1 MESKNE
7 VGVTFLHLRFI
18 GKILAGFTHEIKNH
32 LAIVKESAGL
42 RGDMIQLGKSTQDD
56 SGQYLEIVQSIE
68 EQIEKS
74 TTHFTYLNRLSHR
87 MDTPLSTF
95 SVNDSIEEL
104 AALLQRFANQKKIMI
119 EKDLQ
124 KDLAPVH
131 SNPSMLQFL
140 VFTFLEEMLTELDKN
155 SRISIKTEGAN
166 NAVAIRITPEGN
178 FVEGASGTGPM
189 LFEIGDAVIKQL
201 GGTLSRETGKGV
213 VILLPLRTAYA

>member
-7 VGVTFLHLRFI
+7 VDVTFLHLRFI

-42 RGDMIQLGKSTQDD
+42 IGDMIQLGKSTQND

-68 EQIEKS
+68 EQKEKS
-74 TTHFTYLNRLSHR
+74 TAHFTYLNRFSHR

-104 AALLQRFANQKKIMI
+104 TALLQRFANQKRITI
-119 EKDLQ
+119 EKDFQ

-131 SNPSMLQFL
+131 SNPSMFQFL
-140 VFTFLEEMLTELDKN
+140 VFTFLEEMLTTLDKN
-155 SRISIKTEGAN
+155 SRISIKTEGSN

-178 FVEGASGTGPM
+178 IIEGAPGTGPM
-189 LFEIGDAVIKQL
+189 LYEIGDAVIQQL
-201 GGTLSRETGKGV
+201 GGTLSRETGKSM
-213 VILLPLRTAYA
+213 VILLPLLSA

>member
-1 MESKNE
+1 MESNDKVN
-7 VGVTFLHLRFI
+7 VTFLQLRFI

-42 RGDMIQLGKSTQDD
+42 IGDMIQLGKSTQND
-56 SGQYLEIVQSIE
+56 SGQYLEIVRSIE
-68 EQIEKS
+68 EQIEKATAQFS
-74 TTHFTYLNRLSHR
+74 YLNRFSHR

-104 AALLQRFANQKKIMI
+104 AALLQRFANQKRITI
-119 EKDLQ
+119 EKELQ

-140 VFTFLEEMLTELDKN
+140 IFTFLEEMLAGLDTN
-155 SRISIKTEGAN
+155 SKIGVKTEGAN

-178 FVEGASGTGPM
+178 FIEGSPGAGSM
-189 LFEIGDAVIKQL
+189 LYEIGNAVMEQL
-201 GGTLSRETGKGV
+201 GGTLSEEKGKEA
-213 VILLPLRTAYA
+213 VILLPLRTA

>member
-7 VGVTFLHLRFI
+7 VDVTFLHLRFI
-18 GKILAGFTHEIKNH
+18 GRILAGFTHEIKNH

-42 RGDMIQLGKSTQDD
+42 IGDMIQLGKSTQND
-56 SGQYLEIVQSIE
+56 SGQYLEIVRSIE

-74 TTHFTYLNRLSHR
+74 TAHFTYLNRFSHR

-104 AALLQRFANQKKIMI
+104 AALLQRFANQKRITI
-119 EKDLQ
+119 DKDFQ
-124 KDLAPVH
+124 EDLAPVH

-140 VFTFLEEMLTELDKN
+140 VFTFLEEMLAELDKN

-166 NAVAIRITPEGN
+166 NAVSIRIIPEGN
-178 FVEGASGTGPM
+178 FIEGAPGAEPM
-189 LFEIGDAVIKQL
+189 LYEIGNAVIKQL
-201 GGTLSRETGKGV
+201 GGTLSRETGKEA
-213 VILLPLRTAYA
+213 VILLPLRAA